1 MGSEVD
7 IFVHENDNETILG
20 VKDYGAG
27 IADAER
33 EFVFD
38 PFFSTK
44 PQGTGMG
51 LAVTERIVHEHG
63 GRIQLDSIPGKGS
76 LFRISIPNNFVTDIY
91 SSLNVDEK

>member
-1 MGSEVD
+1 MKM
-7 IFVHENDNETILG
+7 IMRQFLG
-20 VKDYGAG
+20 VKDYGVG

-44 PQGTGMG
+44 AQGTGMG
-51 LAVTERIVHEHG
+51 LAVTQRIVNEHG

-76 LFRISIPNNFVTDIY
+76 LFRISIPHDFLRGVY
-91 SSLNVDEK
+91 